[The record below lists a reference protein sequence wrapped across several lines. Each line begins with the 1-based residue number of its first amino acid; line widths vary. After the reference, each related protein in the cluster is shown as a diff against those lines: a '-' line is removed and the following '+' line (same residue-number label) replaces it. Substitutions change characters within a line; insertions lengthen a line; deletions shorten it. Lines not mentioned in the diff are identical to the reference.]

1 MIPAQTASS
10 ENCASA
16 PLTARGEA
24 ILCNSLLAIRTRTDR
39 MFIVLMLSQFV
50 LGVIA
55 ALLVSPR
62 TWSGPIN
69 RLHIHV
75 YAALILGAI
84 ISSLP
89 IYLAITRPGE
99 AVTRHVIAIA
109 QTVWS
114 ALLIHLTGG
123 RIETHFHVFG
133 SLAFLAFY
141 RDWRVLLTAT
151 AVVTA
156 DHAFRGIYWPQS
168 VYGVLLASPWRTL
181 EHAGWVVFEDIFL
194 IQSCIQGV
202 SRLREL
208 ARQQSEL
215 EGTNERIEREV
226 ADRTCDLQIA
236 NRELAEHKLEME
248 AMVERLES
256 VNGELERAR
265 AEADAAN
272 TAKSEFLANM
282 SHEIRTPMAAI
293 LGYADLL
300 IEDGD
305 INRAPEKRISAL
317 RTIQR
322 NGDHL
327 LRIIN
332 DILDLSKIESGR
344 MPVEQVPCAPIQVVS
359 DVLSLMRVR
368 ADSKNLA
375 IKVEFTGP
383 IPETVISDPTR
394 LRQILINLLGNAIKF
409 TENGG
414 VKLSVR
420 YVAEP
425 THSLQFDVH
434 DTGIGITDEQARAL
448 FRAFSQADASMTRRF
463 GGTGLGLA
471 VSKRLAQLLG
481 GDIELIYSR
490 PAIGTT
496 FRCRIAIGDVS
507 SLKWIRDPALAMVE
521 KQAANELI
529 DENMT
534 AKPKPVCF
542 KGRRFL
548 LAEDGP
554 DNQRLICYILQR
566 AGAEVTVVNSG
577 REALNGA
584 TDALLRGRPFDV
596 ILMDVQMPE
605 MDGLEA
611 TMALRAR
618 GYSAPIIALTAH
630 AMADDREKCIRAGC
644 DDYATKPIER
654 EKLFASINSQL
665 ERSRNRALLI

>member
-1 MIPAQTASS
+1 MKITQAAPA
-10 ENCASA
+10 NGPPA
-16 PLTARGEA
+16 PLTARGEL
-24 ILCNSLLAIRTRTDR
+24 ILHNSLLAIRTRTDR
-39 MFIVLMLSQFV
+39 MFVILMLAQFF
-50 LGVIA
+50 LGLVV
-55 ALLVSPR
+55 ALMVSPR
-62 TWSGPIN
+62 TWSGPLN
-69 RLHIHV
+69 KLHIHV
-75 YAALILGAI
+75 YAALFLGAI

-114 ALLIHLTGG
+114 ALLIHLTAG

-181 EHAGWVVFEDIFL
+181 EHAGWIFFEDIFL
-194 IQSCIQGV
+194 IQSCFQGV
-202 SRLREL
+202 SRLRKL

-215 EGTNERIEREV
+215 EGTNDRIEREV
-226 ADRTCDLQIA
+226 ADRTLELQIA
-236 NRELAEHKLEME
+236 NEELASHRLEME
-248 AMVERLES
+248 AMVLRLES
-256 VNGELERAR
+256 VNRELERAR
-265 AEADAAN
+265 VEADAAN

-305 INRAPEKRISAL
+305 INRAPEKRIGAL

-322 NGDHL
+322 NGNHL

-332 DILDLSKIESGR
+332 DILDLSKIETGR

-368 ADSKNLA
+368 SDSKHLA
-375 IKVEFTGP
+375 MKVEFIGP
-383 IPETVISDPTR
+383 IPETIVSDPTR
-394 LRQILINLLGNAIKF
+394 LRQILINLIGNAIKF
-409 TENGG
+409 TESGG
-414 VKLSVR
+414 VNLAVR
-420 YVAEP
+420 YVSEP
-425 THSLQFDVH
+425 TPFLQFDVS
-434 DTGIGITDEQARAL
+434 DTGIGISDEHARGL
-448 FRAFSQADASMTRRF
+448 FQAFSQGDASMTRRF

-481 GDIELIYSR
+481 GDIELIDSR
-490 PAIGTT
+490 PAVGTT
-496 FRCRIAIGDVS
+496 FRVRIAVGDVS
-507 SLKWIRDPALAMVE
+507 ATKWIADPAFAMVE
-521 KQAANELI
+521 KQSANELI
-529 DENMT
+529 DGSPGVRPS
-534 AKPKPVCF
+534 AACF

-554 DNQRLICYILQR
+554 DNQRLISYILQR
-566 AGAEVTVVNSG
+566 AGAEVTVVNNG
-577 REALNGA
+577 KEALTVA
-584 TDALLRGRPFDV
+584 TDALLKGRAFDV
-596 ILMDVQMPE
+596 IFMDVQMPE
-605 MDGLEA
+605 MDGHEA

-654 EKLFASINSQL
+654 EKLFATINSQL
-665 ERSRNRALLI
+665 ERHRNPALST